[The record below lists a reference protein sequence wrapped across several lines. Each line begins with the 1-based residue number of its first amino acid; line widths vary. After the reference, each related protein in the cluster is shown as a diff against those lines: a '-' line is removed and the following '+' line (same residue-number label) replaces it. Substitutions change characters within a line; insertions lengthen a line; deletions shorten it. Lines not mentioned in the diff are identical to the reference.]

1 MKNTLL
7 ISVLGAVVVGGAV
20 GFFGGMQYQKSQ
32 VPAAAPGQFNRR
44 NNQSG
49 AGAVRGQILSVA
61 DATMTVKLADGSS
74 KIVLLS
80 TTTAINEATTAA
92 KSALQTGKQVMVIGS
107 TNSDGSVTAQN
118 ISLGTFGGG
127 RPAGQ

>member
-7 ISVLGAVVVGGAV
+7 VSVLGAVVFGGAV

-32 VPAAAPGQFNRR
+32 MPTPTPGQFARR
-44 NNQSG
+44 NNQNG
-49 AGAVRGQILSVA
+49 AGAVRGQILSIA
-61 DATMTVKLADGSS
+61 DTTMTVKLADGSS

-80 TTTAINEATTAA
+80 NNTAINEATTAT
-92 KSALQTGKQVMVIGS
+92 KSALQTGKQVVVIGT

-118 ISLGTFGGG
+118 IQLGTFG
-127 RPAGQ
+127 RGQ

>member
-74 KIVLLS
+74 KIILLS
-80 TTTAINEATTAA
+80 ATTSINEATMAA
-92 KSALQTGKQVMVIGS
+92 KTALQAGKQVMVVGA
-107 TNSDGSVTAQN
+107 TNSDGSVTAKN
-118 ISLGTFGGG
+118 IQLGNGN
-127 RPAGQ
+127 